1 MEAFISRMIAPGPSP
16 NRPPHMLLESDMR
29 FVIALIL
36 LVLTGCDKETP
47 AEGQAQPALAAN
59 SDAAG
64 KTEIILESANGTR
77 ATLSYRFAGQK
88 APTAPFA
95 DADGQD
101 VTLADFEG
109 KPLLLNIW
117 ATWCAP
123 CKAEMPT
130 LDTLARLEKD
140 RMAVIAVSQDLEGRV
155 PVLTF
160 FKETKVQNLVPY
172 TDADNAILAAFNN
185 NIALP
190 TTILYDSAGKE
201 VWRIAGGVEWDD
213 TEMAKLLRT
222 AD

>member
-1 MEAFISRMIAPGPSP
+1 M
-16 NRPPHMLLESDMR
+16 H

-36 LVLTGCDKETP
+36 LLLTGCDKETP
-47 AEGQAQPALAAN
+47 GQGQAQPALAAN

-64 KTEIILESANGTR
+64 KAEIILESANGTR

-130 LDTLARLEKD
+130 LDALAKLEKD
-140 RMAVIAVSQDLEGRV
+140 RMAVIAVSQDLEGRA
-155 PVLTF
+155 PVLAF

-185 NIALP
+185 AIALP

-201 VWRIAGGVEWDD
+201 VWRIVGGVEWDD
-213 TEMAKLLRT
+213 TEMAKLLR
-222 AD
+222 AAE

>member
-1 MEAFISRMIAPGPSP
+1 
-16 NRPPHMLLESDMR
+16 MLLEFDMR

-47 AEGQAQPALAAN
+47 AEGQAQPASAEN
-59 SDAAG
+59 SDIAG
-64 KTEIILESANGTR
+64 KADIMLESANGAR
-77 ATLSYRFAGQK
+77 AMLSYKFAGQK

-117 ATWCAP
+117 ATWCPP
-123 CKAEMPT
+123 CRAEMPT
-130 LDTLARLEKD
+130 LDALAKLEKD
-140 RMAVIAVSQDLEGRV
+140 RIAVIAVSQDLDGRA
-155 PVLTF
+155 PVLAF
-160 FKETKVQNLVPY
+160 FNETKVQNLEPY

-185 NIALP
+185 SLGLP

-201 VWRIAGGVEWDD
+201 VWRLTGGVEWDGA
-213 TEMAKLLRT
+213 EMAKLLRA

>member
-1 MEAFISRMIAPGPSP
+1 
-16 NRPPHMLLESDMR
+16 MR

-47 AEGQAQPALAAN
+47 GQGQAQPALAAN
-59 SDAAG
+59 LDAAG

-140 RMAVIAVSQDLEGRV
+140 RMAVIAVSQDLEGRT
-155 PVLTF
+155 PVLAF

-185 NIALP
+185 AIALP

-213 TEMAKLLRT
+213 AEMAKLLRT

>member
-1 MEAFISRMIAPGPSP
+1 
-16 NRPPHMLLESDMR
+16 MLLESDMR

>member
-1 MEAFISRMIAPGPSP
+1 
-16 NRPPHMLLESDMR
+16 MR

>member
-1 MEAFISRMIAPGPSP
+1 
-16 NRPPHMLLESDMR
+16 MR

-36 LVLTGCDKETP
+36 LLLTGCDKETP
-47 AEGQAQPALAAN
+47 GQGQAQPALAAN

-64 KTEIILESANGTR
+64 KAEIILESANGTR

-123 CKAEMPT
+123 YKAEMPT
-130 LDTLARLEKD
+130 LDALAKLEKD
-140 RMAVIAVSQDLEGRV
+140 RMAVIAVSQDLEGRA
-155 PVLTF
+155 PVLAF

-185 NIALP
+185 AIALP

-213 TEMAKLLRT
+213 TEMAKLLR
-222 AD
+222 AAE

>member
-1 MEAFISRMIAPGPSP
+1 
-16 NRPPHMLLESDMR
+16 MLLESDMR

-36 LVLTGCDKETP
+36 LLLTGCDKETP
-47 AEGQAQPALAAN
+47 GQGQAQPALAAN

-64 KTEIILESANGTR
+64 KAEIILESANGTR

-130 LDTLARLEKD
+130 LDALAKLEKD
-140 RMAVIAVSQDLEGRV
+140 RMAVIAVSQDLEGRA
-155 PVLTF
+155 PVLAF

-185 NIALP
+185 AIALP

-201 VWRIAGGVEWDD
+201 VWRIVGGVEWDD
-213 TEMAKLLRT
+213 TEMAKLLR
-222 AD
+222 AAE

>member
-1 MEAFISRMIAPGPSP
+1 
-16 NRPPHMLLESDMR
+16 MR

-36 LVLTGCDKETP
+36 LLLTGCDKETP
-47 AEGQAQPALAAN
+47 GQGQAQPALAAN

-64 KTEIILESANGTR
+64 KAEIILESANGTR

-130 LDTLARLEKD
+130 LDALAKLEKD
-140 RMAVIAVSQDLEGRV
+140 RMAVIAVSQDLEGRA
-155 PVLTF
+155 PVLAF

-185 NIALP
+185 AIALP

-213 TEMAKLLRT
+213 TEMAKLLR
-222 AD
+222 AAE

>member
-1 MEAFISRMIAPGPSP
+1 
-16 NRPPHMLLESDMR
+16 MR

-47 AEGQAQPALAAN
+47 GQGQAQPALAAN

-64 KTEIILESANGTR
+64 KAEIILESANGTR

-130 LDTLARLEKD
+130 LDALARLEKD
-140 RMAVIAVSQDLEGRV
+140 RMAVIAVSQDLEGRA
-155 PVLTF
+155 PVLAF

-185 NIALP
+185 AIALP

-213 TEMAKLLRT
+213 TEMAKLLRQ

>member
-1 MEAFISRMIAPGPSP
+1 M
-16 NRPPHMLLESDMR
+16 H

-36 LVLTGCDKETP
+36 LLLTGCDKETP
-47 AEGQAQPALAAN
+47 GQGQAQPALAAN

-64 KTEIILESANGTR
+64 KAEIILESANGTR

-130 LDTLARLEKD
+130 LDTLAKLEKD
-140 RMAVIAVSQDLEGRV
+140 RMAVIAVSQDLEGRT
-155 PVLTF
+155 PVLAF

-185 NIALP
+185 AIALP

-213 TEMAKLLRT
+213 TEMAKLLRQ

>member
-1 MEAFISRMIAPGPSP
+1 
-16 NRPPHMLLESDMR
+16 MR

-36 LVLTGCDKETP
+36 LVLTVCDKETP
-47 AEGQAQPALAAN
+47 AEGQAQPAFAAN
-59 SDAAG
+59 SGATG
-64 KTEIILESANGTR
+64 KADILLETAHGAR
-77 ATLSYRFAGQK
+77 ATLSYAFAGQK

-130 LDTLARLEKD
+130 LDALAKLEKD
-140 RMAVIAVSQDLEGRV
+140 RMAVIAVSQDLDGRA
-155 PVLTF
+155 PVLAF
-160 FKETKVQNLVPY
+160 FNETKVQNLEPY

-185 NIALP
+185 ALALP

-201 VWRIAGGVEWDD
+201 VWRLTGGVEWDNA
-213 TEMAKLLRT
+213 EIAELLRA

>member
-1 MEAFISRMIAPGPSP
+1 
-16 NRPPHMLLESDMR
+16 MR

-47 AEGQAQPALAAN
+47 AEGQAQPALSAN

-64 KTEIILESANGTR
+64 KAETILESANGTR

-130 LDTLARLEKD
+130 LDALAKLEKD
-140 RMAVIAVSQDLEGRV
+140 RMAVIAVSQDLEGRA
-155 PVLTF
+155 PVLAF
-160 FKETKVQNLVPY
+160 FKETKVKKLEPY

-185 NIALP
+185 AIALP

-213 TEMAKLLRT
+213 AEMAKLLRQ

>member
-1 MEAFISRMIAPGPSP
+1 
-16 NRPPHMLLESDMR
+16 MR

-130 LDTLARLEKD
+130 LDALAKLEKD
-140 RMAVIAVSQDLEGRV
+140 RMAVIAVSQDLEGRA
-155 PVLTF
+155 PVLAF

-185 NIALP
+185 AIALP

-201 VWRIAGGVEWDD
+201 VWRIAGGAEWDD
-213 TEMAKLLRT
+213 TEMAKLLR
-222 AD
+222 AAE

>member
-1 MEAFISRMIAPGPSP
+1 
-16 NRPPHMLLESDMR
+16 MLLESDMR

-213 TEMAKLLRT
+213 AEMAKLLR
-222 AD
+222 AAE